1 MGNELKVFTGNAN
14 PLLAQGVC
22 EYLKIP
28 LGKAEVTQFN
38 DGEIYVKIC
47 ESVRGADC
55 FVVQPTCP
63 PVNKNLME
71 LLLMIDALSR
81 ASAQRITAVL
91 PYYGY
96 ARQERKSE
104 PRVSIAAKLIA
115 NIITRAGAN
124 RVLTIELHATQI
136 QSFFDI
142 PVDHLFATS
151 VLVEY
156 FTREVPREF
165 VVVAP
170 DAGGV
175 ARARAFAKRLA
186 ASLVIIDKRREVP
199 GKAAVMNVIGEVRGK
214 NAIIIDDIVDTGG
227 TVISAV
233 EALKDNGAREIY
245 VGCTHGVL
253 SPPAIQRI
261 RDSQIKEVIITNT
274 IPLGKEK
281 AVDKIRTLSVA
292 PLLGEA
298 VKRTHE
304 ESSVSSLFV

>member
-1 MGNELKVFTGNAN
+1 MSNELKVFTGNAN
-14 PLLAQGVC
+14 PTLAKEIC

-28 LGKAEVTQFN
+28 LGKAEVRQFN

-47 ESVRGADC
+47 ENVRGRDC

-71 LLLMIDALSR
+71 LLLMVDALSR

-96 ARQERKSE
+96 ARQEKKVE

-115 NIITRAGAN
+115 NLITRAGAN
-124 RVLTIELHATQI
+124 RVLTMDLHATQI

-142 PVDHLFATS
+142 PTDHLFATP

-156 FTREVPREF
+156 FRREVPKEF

-175 ARARAFAKRLA
+175 ARARAFAKRLDA
-186 ASLVIIDKRREVP
+186 GLVIIDKRREAP
-199 GKAAVMNVIGEVRGK
+199 GAASVMNVIGDVKGK
-214 NAIIIDDIVDTGG
+214 DAIIIDDIIDTGG
-227 TVISAV
+227 TVIKTAQ
-233 EALKDNGAREIY
+233 ALKDNGAKDVY

-253 SPPAIQRI
+253 SPPAVQRI
-261 RDSQIKEVIITNT
+261 KDSPVKELIVTNT

-281 AVDKIRTLSVA
+281 AINKIKCLSVA
-292 PLLGEA
+292 SLLGEA
-298 VKRTHE
+298 IKRTHE
-304 ESSVSSLFV
+304 ESSISSLFV

>member
-1 MGNELKVFTGNAN
+1 MGNELKVFAGNAN
-14 PLLAQGVC
+14 PLLAQGIC
-22 EYLKIP
+22 EYLKIQ

-55 FVVQPTCP
+55 FVVQPTCS
-63 PVNKNLME
+63 PVNRNLME

-124 RVLTIELHATQI
+124 RVLTIDLHATQI

-261 RDSQIKEVIITNT
+261 RDSQIKEVVITNT

-281 AVDKIRTLSVA
+281 AVGKIRTLSVA

-298 VKRTHE
+298 IKRTHE

>member
-28 LGKAEVTQFN
+28 LGKAKVTQFN

-63 PVNKNLME
+63 PVSKNLME

-124 RVLTIELHATQI
+124 RVLTIDLHATQI

-175 ARARAFAKRLA
+175 ARARAFAKSLA

-261 RDSQIKEVIITNT
+261 RDSQIKEVVITNT

-298 VKRTHE
+298 IKRTHE

>member
-14 PLLAQGVC
+14 PPLAQGVC

-96 ARQERKSE
+96 ARQEWKSE

-124 RVLTIELHATQI
+124 RVLTIDLHATQI

-142 PVDHLFATS
+142 PVDHLFATP

-156 FTREVPREF
+156 FAREVPREF

-186 ASLVIIDKRREVP
+186 ASLVIIDKRREAP

-214 NAIIIDDIVDTGG
+214 NAIIIDDIIDTGG

-253 SPPAIQRI
+253 SPPASQRI
-261 RDSQIKEVIITNT
+261 RDSHIKEVIITNT

-281 AVDKIRTLSVA
+281 AIHKIRTLSVA

>member
-14 PLLAQGVC
+14 PLLAQGIC

-124 RVLTIELHATQI
+124 RVLTIDLHATQI

-233 EALKDNGAREIY
+233 EALKDNEAREIY

-261 RDSQIKEVIITNT
+261 RDSQIKEVVITNT

-298 VKRTHE
+298 IKRTHE